1 VHNHLNILYYRLH
14 TLKLNTF
21 NLSEPSF
28 EEIQPVCKVLPSYLF
43 SIFLVVFRIC
53 NLESVEIKIERILN
67 RTTHFLT

>member
-1 VHNHLNILYYRLH
+1 MHNHLNILYYRLH

-28 EEIQPVCKVLPSYLF
+28 EEIQPVYKVLSSYLF
-43 SIFLVVFRIC
+43 SVFLVVFRIY